1 MKYDGKV
8 GRLFLGKVQ
17 GNIFEEFISVKQ
29 TIMESSTTGAVSVYD
44 EEYVKML
51 EVIENY
57 FKSMKWA
64 KNDKERAIYLRS
76 GKGLKTSTI
85 ANALGVNP
93 NTYRSLVST
102 VSKRLRDL
110 LFDGED
116 MSVAILEADRDKVVS
131 LRKHIEFLLLSFDFY
146 SMYSSHELELIQ
158 RYSEQ
163 RGVIA
168 EPTERELFDALM
180 VLVMINNRTTEYRLQ
195 TLNQLA
201 LKKVFDELTSN
212 QYSMWVKYYQELGM
226 GGKPVASDTL
236 IQRLKQSAN

>member
-1 MKYDGKV
+1 M
-8 GRLFLGKVQ
+8 GKVQ
-17 GNIFEEFISVKQ
+17 GNIFEEFLTVKE
-29 TIMESSTTGAVSVYD
+29 TVMESSTTGAVSVYD
-44 EEYVKML
+44 EDYVKLL
-51 EVIENY
+51 EVIDSY
-57 FKSMKWA
+57 FRSFKWA
-64 KNDKERAIYLRS
+64 KNDKEKAIYLRS

-116 MSVAILEADRDKVVS
+116 ISIAILSADKDKVVA

-158 RYSEQ
+158 RCSEQ
-163 RGVIA
+163 RGGFA

-180 VLVMINNRTTEYRLQ
+180 VLVMISNRTIEYRLQ
-195 TLNQLA
+195 CLNPLA
-201 LKKVFDELTSN
+201 LKRVVDELTSG
-212 QYSMWVKYYQELGM
+212 QYSVWVKYYDILGV
-226 GGKPVASDTL
+226 GSKPVASETL
-236 IQRLKQSAN
+236 IQRLKQSIN